1 MLSMISLLL
10 YCLREVLIAFSDFSY
25 TFMNDFCVCPYTF
38 MNDFCGFAYTFMNDF
53 VSINYHSVVSF
64 FCFK

>member
-25 TFMNDFCVCPYTF
+25 TFMNDFCV
-38 MNDFCGFAYTFMNDF
+38 
-53 VSINYHSVVSF
+53 NYYSVVSF
-64 FCFK
+64 FLLKIALIAKFNDFRHLFLAYVKKK

>member
-25 TFMNDFCVCPYTF
+25 TFMNDFC
-38 MNDFCGFAYTFMNDF
+38 GFAYTFMNDF
-53 VSINYHSVVSF
+53 CVNYHSVVSF
-64 FCFK
+64 FFAQNSTNRKI

>member
-25 TFMNDFCVCPYTF
+25 TFMNDFS
-38 MNDFCGFAYTFMNDF
+38 DFSYTFMNDF

>member
-25 TFMNDFCVCPYTF
+25 TFMNDFC
-38 MNDFCGFAYTFMNDF
+38 GFAYTFMNDF
-53 VSINYHSVVSF
+53 VSINYHSVASF
-64 FCFK
+64 FA